1 MKVNV
6 IEGQIDLFNMPIQEP
21 IKPKEEII
29 IYKPKIKAYDFK
41 GIIEQY
47 KNSCNRI
54 VKRINGALL
63 VGFEDKTMYFNT
75 LGKHEFDLDHDVGLM
90 PGDEILIVN
99 KDIELNDIQLSKLD
113 TMDSKLY
120 IKRKGDSNIIISGS
134 KTTVITPKGWA
145 IEYEQKPKYHENE
158 LFSTKMANE
167 STDLANKVTEMD
179 KIITDTKENEK
190 LEIGDK
196 VEFSYEDQN
205 FIGKVASIYN
215 NAETINVSWNGKHTA
230 FYYKCLKKIS

>member
-6 IEGQIDLFNMPIQEP
+6 IEGQIDLFSISIQEP

-29 IYKPKIKAYDFK
+29 IDKPKIKAYDFK
-41 GIIEQY
+41 EIIEQY

-63 VGFEDKTMYFNT
+63 VGFDDKTMYFNT
-75 LGKHEFDLDHDVGLM
+75 SGKNEFDLDNDIGLM
-90 PGDEILIVN
+90 PGDEILVAN
-99 KDIELNDIQLSKLD
+99 KDIGLNDLQLSKLAI
-113 TMDSKLY
+113 MDSKHY
-120 IKRKGDSNIIISGS
+120 IKRKGDSNIIILSS
-134 KTTVITPKGWA
+134 KTTVINPKGWV

-158 LFSTKMANE
+158 LFITKMASE
-167 STDLANKVTEMD
+167 STDSANKVTEMD
-179 KIITDTKENEK
+179 KIITDAKDNEK

-196 VEFSYEDQN
+196 VEFSYEDQS
-205 FIGKVASIYN
+205 FIGKVVSTYN